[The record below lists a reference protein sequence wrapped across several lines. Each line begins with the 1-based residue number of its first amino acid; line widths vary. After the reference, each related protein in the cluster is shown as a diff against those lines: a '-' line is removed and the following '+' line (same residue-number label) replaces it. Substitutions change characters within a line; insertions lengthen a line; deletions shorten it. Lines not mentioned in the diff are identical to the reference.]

1 MKEIEYDGFITREE
15 DLMKSEA
22 HFYATDFGKGT
33 ITKHRVDESKAK
45 PITEC
50 VYPVCEECEK
60 YVDGF
65 CTVPMVVSKQN
76 YIIINDKIDDLMKRV
91 LDLENLVMDKILGD
105 KDTVRIDHDG
115 WHKQVV
121 LGEELWCRDGAHIE
135 VHDGIKYMVGDEE

>member
-1 MKEIEYDGFITREE
+1 MIEEVNIPTTKEIEADGFITPPSALEHIEKPNTSMTGNATARPMRACPYPKCE
-15 DLMKSEA
+15 DCDNY
-22 HFYATDFGKGT
+22 HGHY
-33 ITKHRVDESKAK
+33 
-45 PITEC
+45 
-50 VYPVCEECEK
+50 
-60 YVDGF
+60 